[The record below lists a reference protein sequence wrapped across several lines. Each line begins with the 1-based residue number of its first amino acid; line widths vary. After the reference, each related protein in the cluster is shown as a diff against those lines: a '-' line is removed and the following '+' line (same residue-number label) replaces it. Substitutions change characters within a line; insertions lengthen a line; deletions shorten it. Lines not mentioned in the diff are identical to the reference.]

1 MFTVSVAK
9 KIPSSTGDNKR
20 SAAHHADPEYRQLL
34 LNRPSERRRNDYDRY
49 IEIIGDLDIPSGLG
63 WWRDHHRQYP
73 DMGRAVSDVLTVPA
87 SGCALERRS
96 SISGRMTVWQRNR
109 WSLKVI
115 SDAMIYK
122 AALAH
127 TRCPL
132 RVELDNVDDIDRLP
146 VPESE
151 GTIPEEWI
159 NGW

>member
-1 MFTVSVAK
+1 
-9 KIPSSTGDNKR
+9 
-20 SAAHHADPEYRQLL
+20 
-34 LNRPSERRRNDYDRY
+34 
-49 IEIIGDLDIPSGLG
+49 
-63 WWRDHHRQYP
+63 
-73 DMGRAVSDVLTVPA
+73 
-87 SGCALERRS
+87 
-96 SISGRMTVWQRNR
+96 MTVWQRNR

>member
-1 MFTVSVAK
+1 
-9 KIPSSTGDNKR
+9 
-20 SAAHHADPEYRQLL
+20 
-34 LNRPSERRRNDYDRY
+34 
-49 IEIIGDLDIPSGLG
+49 
-63 WWRDHHRQYP
+63 
-73 DMGRAVSDVLTVPA
+73 
-87 SGCALERRS
+87 
-96 SISGRMTVWQRNR
+96 MTVWQRNR

-132 RVELDNVDDIDRLP
+132 RDNVDDIDRLP

-151 GTIPEEWI
+151 GTIPEECI